1 MVDGLR
7 AAITFLTRV
16 PVGDCDA
23 DVAAAP
29 PWFPFVGA
37 LVGALVGLVFVGAWP
52 LVAPALAAVLAVA
65 TGALVT
71 GAFHYDGLADM
82 ADAFGGGWSPA
93 QRLEILKDSR
103 HGTYGVMAIV
113 LVVVAQVIALATLGP
128 AQGFAALVAA
138 HTLGRAG
145 AVVLMMSLPIARPD
159 GLGADYTERLRRGN
173 AIGGIV
179 VGALLATI
187 AMGWWVMPAI
197 AAVAVTTVAVGVLA
211 HRKIG
216 GIVGDVLGAA
226 EQMGET
232 VVLIVAA
239 AVTHRHGAW
248 PWWR

>member
-1 MVDGLR
+1 MDGLR
-7 AAITFLTRV
+7 AAVTLLTRV

-23 DVAAAP
+23 DIATAP

-37 LVGALVGLVFVGAWP
+37 LIGAIVGLVFVGVGHVVP
-52 LVAPALAAVLAVA
+52 PALAAVLALA
-65 TGALVT
+65 MGALVT
-71 GAFHYDGLADM
+71 GAFHPDGLADT
-82 ADAFGGGWSPA
+82 ADAFAGGWSPE

-113 LVVVAQVIALATLGP
+113 LVVVAQVLAVATLAP

-145 AVVLMMSLPIARPD
+145 AVVLMLALPVARPS
-159 GLGADYTERLRRGN
+159 GLGADYTERLRRGP
-173 AIGGIV
+173 AVGGIV
-179 VGALLATI
+179 MGALLAAV
-187 AMGWWVMPAI
+187 AMGWWVLPAL
-197 AAVAVTTVAVGVLA
+197 AGVAVTTVAVGAVA

-226 EQMGET
+226 EQIGES

-239 AVTHRHGAW
+239 AATYHHGRW

>member
-1 MVDGLR
+1 MAGLR

-23 DVAAAP
+23 DIATAP

-37 LVGALVGLVFVGAWP
+37 LVGAFVGLVFVESWH
-52 LVAPALAAVLAVA
+52 LVAPAVAAVLALA

-71 GAFHYDGLADM
+71 GAFHHDGLADT

-103 HGTYGVMAIV
+103 HGTYGVIAIV
-113 LVVVAQVIALATLGP
+113 LVVVAQVTALATLGP

-145 AVVLMMSLPIARPD
+145 AVVLMMSLPVARAD
-159 GLGADYTERLRRGN
+159 GLGADYTERLRRGP

-179 VGALLATI
+179 LGAVIATI
-187 AMGWWVMPAI
+187 VMGWWVVPAI
-197 AAVAVTTVAVGVLA
+197 VGVAVTTVAVGVLA

-226 EQMGET
+226 EQIGES
-232 VVLIVAA
+232 VVLIMAA
-239 AVTHRHGAW
+239 AVTHRHGVW

>member
-1 MVDGLR
+1 MGGLR

-16 PVGDCDA
+16 PAGDCPA
-23 DVAAAP
+23 DIATAP

-37 LVGALVGLVFVGAWP
+37 IIGAFVGVIFVGCWH
-52 LVAPALAAVLAVA
+52 LVAPAVAAVLALA

-71 GAFHYDGLADM
+71 GAFHHDGLADT

-93 QRLEILKDSR
+93 QRLEIMKDSR
-103 HGTYGVMAIV
+103 HGTFGVIAIV
-113 LVVVAQVIALATLGP
+113 LVVVAQVAALATLGP

-145 AVVLMMSLPIARPD
+145 AVALMMSLPAARPD
-159 GLGADYTERLRRGN
+159 GLGAEYTQRLRTGS
-173 AIGGIV
+173 AISGIV

-187 AMGWWVMPAI
+187 VMGSWVLPAI
-197 AAVAVTTVAVGVLA
+197 AAVVVTSLAVGVLA
-211 HRKIG
+211 NRKIG

-226 EQMGET
+226 EQVGESA
-232 VVLIVAA
+232 VLIVAA
-239 AVTHRHGAW
+239 AVTHRHGIW